1 MGEGR
6 WGGVPTS
13 LSSLLLF
20 LLLLFSLHLS
30 TSPASAQQ
38 TTTTDVARFIRGI
51 FTLPDYCLHDGI
63 QAACTF
69 VLTCI
74 FRGGTSVNKCGGGFF
89 YTCCVP
95 TVATVRSDAVRQ
107 MNIFGRQPPPLANR
121 PIARPR
127 LPLHR
132 RPRPYFRP
140 RPWGLN
146 RIPVRED
153 PVLRPDTQLLQQQ
166 PEQRQQQH
174 QQFQAPAIEPN
185 LQLSAGVNEP
195 GCGTPRISQFAKR
208 IIGGDEARFGEF
220 PWQAHIR
227 ISGYQC
233 GGVLVNH
240 FFVATAAHCVHK
252 ARLNQITV
260 HLGEFDTK
268 DTGDHEEPLPKET
281 FAVVEKRIHPMF
293 KYMLTQPDRYDI
305 AVLRLNRPVIYRANI
320 LPICLPDPNDNF
332 IGDVGIVAGWGKT
345 DNSFGKTGTNILR
358 KVLVPIISNDEC
370 LSWHHHK
377 GIDVKLH
384 YEMFCAGHSQGKMD
398 ACLGDSGGPLVVE
411 KDGRWVLAG
420 ITSAGFGCAVDHQPG
435 IYHKVSVTAGWVTGS
450 VRT

>member
-6 WGGVPTS
+6 WGGVPAS
-13 LSSLLLF
+13 MNSLLLF

-30 TSPASAQQ
+30 NSPASAQQ

-74 FRGGTSVNKCGGGFF
+74 IRGGTFVNKCGGGFF

-95 TVATVRSDAVRQ
+95 TMATVRSDAVRH
-107 MNIFGRQPPPLANR
+107 MNIFSRQPPPMVNR

-146 RIPVRED
+146 RIPGG
-153 PVLRPDTQLLQQQ
+153 TKSS
-166 PEQRQQQH
+166 
-174 QQFQAPAIEPN
+174 
-185 LQLSAGVNEP
+185 LSRTKHRRVS

-268 DTGDHEEPLPKET
+268 DTGEHEEPLPKET

>member
-6 WGGVPTS
+6 CEGVTTS
-13 LSSLLLF
+13 LHSLLLPLLLLSSL
-20 LLLLFSLHLS
+20 HLPA
-30 TSPASAQQ
+30 SPAAAQQ
-38 TTTTDVARFIRGI
+38 AEEGRFLSGI
-51 FTLPDYCLHDGI
+51 LSLPDYCQHDGI
-63 QAACTF
+63 QAACSF
-69 VLTCI
+69 ILTCI
-74 FRGGTSVNKCGGGFF
+74 VRGGTPINKCGGGYI

-95 TVATVRSDAVRQ
+95 TVASVRSDAIR
-107 MNIFGRQPPPLANR
+107 NINLFSRQPPPLPSAQALVNR
-121 PIARPR
+121 PFARPR

-146 RIPVRED
+146 RIPGGWKKPAPRPSAHAVGAAKPRTK
-153 PVLRPDTQLLQQQ
+153 LR
-166 PEQRQQQH
+166 RV
-174 QQFQAPAIEPN
+174 
-185 LQLSAGVNEP
+185 S
-195 GCGTPRISQFAKR
+195 GCGTPRIAQFAKR
-208 IIGGDEARFGEF
+208 IIGGDEASFGEF

-268 DTGDHEEPLPKET
+268 DTGVHEEPLPKET
-281 FAVVEKRIHPMF
+281 FTVLEKRIHPMF

-305 AVLRLNRPVIYRANI
+305 AVLRLNRPVVYRANI
-320 LPICLPDPNDNF
+320 LPICLPGPNDDFTN
-332 IGDVGIVAGWGKT
+332 DVGIVAGWGKT

-358 KVLVPIISNDEC
+358 KVAVPVISNEDC
-370 LSWHHHK
+370 LAWHHHK

-384 YEMFCAGHSQGKMD
+384 FEMFCAGHAQGKMD

-411 KDGRWVLAG
+411 KEGRWVLAG

-435 IYHKVSVTAGWVTGS
+435 IYHKVSVTSGWVAGS

>member
-1 MGEGR
+1 MLLTRKETSSNCSPDK
-6 WGGVPTS
+6 GGTKSS
-13 LSSLLLF
+13 LSR
-20 LLLLFSLHLS
+20 
-30 TSPASAQQ
+30 T
-38 TTTTDVARFIRGI
+38 
-51 FTLPDYCLHDGI
+51 
-63 QAACTF
+63 
-69 VLTCI
+69 
-74 FRGGTSVNKCGGGFF
+74 K
-89 YTCCVP
+89 
-95 TVATVRSDAVRQ
+95 
-107 MNIFGRQPPPLANR
+107 
-121 PIARPR
+121 
-127 LPLHR
+127 HR
-132 RPRPYFRP
+132 R
-140 RPWGLN
+140 
-146 RIPVRED
+146 V
-153 PVLRPDTQLLQQQ
+153 
-166 PEQRQQQH
+166 
-174 QQFQAPAIEPN
+174 
-185 LQLSAGVNEP
+185 S

-268 DTGDHEEPLPKET
+268 DTGEHEEPLPKET

-450 VRT
+450 VRTSINDDQDINHGPPVPVVVVSVTPVLVVVEPVTPEGPPVPVLVEVTSVTPVPTVVVVVKGVTEEQASARRDDCMALVSGNKLYNVNNHKMIIPRFRWFFLVHAEALHTVSVRYITK